1 MQEISSGGKQKKSS
15 RTLERPPAF
24 EQALRWLN
32 VRWYSELELRDRLV
46 AKEYP
51 LREIEAALRDCQR
64 YGLIDDARLAEDF
77 ARGRT
82 QRGQGSR
89 RIRLE
94 MARRGLN
101 GDVARAALAVVAAD
115 EPEAAR
121 RALAGKLK
129 LWSREPDWRKR
140 REKAFRFLAG
150 RGFSLALVRQIMA
163 AEPALNRPDGRRGD
177 AVETWPE

>member
-15 RTLERPPAF
+15 RVPERPPAF

-32 VRWYSELELRDRLV
+32 VRWYSELEMRDRLA

-51 LREIEAALRDCQR
+51 RSEIEAAVRDCRR
-64 YGLIDDARLAEDF
+64 YGLIDDGRLAEDF

-94 MARRGLN
+94 MARHGLK
-101 GDVARAALAVVAAD
+101 GDVAQAALTVVAAD

-150 RGFSLALVRQIMA
+150 RGFPLALVRELLA
-163 AEPALNRPDGRRGD
+163 AEPALNRPDGRAD
-177 AVETWPE
+177 EIEEAWPE